1 MVQLLRKKELGNRG
15 NFKKYYGIFLFA
27 AVMLGLFYI
36 GYNFLPQKYNE
47 YITTKQDITTKENEL
62 SEVKN
67 RLRIV
72 QNKIAKIKNSI
83 SGSQK
88 KIYSPLESDLGNDS
102 LFFTL
107 YSDLIEIVKSNSVKI
122 KAINY
127 EYNPETDNFVSFG
140 KDVYFVCDVNME
152 LISNYVN
159 LGNLIQDIHQYP
171 YYIKIN
177 SIEVLPFEK
186 DKTVLLS
193 KINLRLYARTSP
205 EEDKDGNKD

>member
-1 MVQLLRKKELGNRG
+1 MDKYKR
-15 NFKKYYGIFLFA
+15 YYGALLFA
-27 AVMLGLFYI
+27 AVMFVLFYV
-36 GYNFLPQKYNE
+36 GYNFLPPKYTE
-47 YITTKQDITTKENEL
+47 FVSAKQNIKTKENEL
-62 SEVKN
+62 AEIQNS
-67 RLRIV
+67 LRIV

-107 YSDLIEIVKSNSVKI
+107 YSDLIEIVKTNSVKI
-122 KAINY
+122 KAIDY

-140 KDVYFVCDVNME
+140 KDIYFVCDVNME
-152 LISNYVN
+152 LVSNFVN
-159 LGNLIQDIHQYP
+159 LGKLIQDIHQYP

-177 SIEVLPFEK
+177 KVEVSPFEK

-205 EEDKDGNKD
+205 EEDKNKDKD